1 MQDDLDKLIDG
12 ALAGYS
18 SAEPLAGLEQRVLN
32 RARAE
37 RSSRQRRGW
46 WTAVALAASAV
57 AAALVAVAPQRR
69 VPAPVA
75 VVLPPPQVEPAS
87 PAVVSGAAPRP
98 AAAVRRARGPRVL
111 PKRNLFPTPSPLS
124 PQERL
129 LVQLAESRP
138 QLLLGRPVDEI
149 CIKPIEIAPLQVDGG
164 Q

>member
-1 MQDDLDKLIDG
+1 MRDDLDKLIDG
-12 ALAGYS
+12 ALGEYS

-37 RSSRQRRGW
+37 RLSRQRRWW

-57 AAALVAVAPQRR
+57 AVVVVVAPHRR
-69 VPAPVA
+69 VPPPVA
-75 VVLPPPQVEPAS
+75 VVAPPPQVEPAS
-87 PAVVSGAAPRP
+87 AAVAPVAAPRR
-98 AAAVRRARGPRVL
+98 AAAVRRMRGPRVL

-124 PQERL
+124 PEERL

-138 QLLLGRPVDEI
+138 QLLLARPVDEI
-149 CIKPIEIAPLQVDGG
+149 YIKPIEIAPLQVDGG